1 VKPQTAI
8 VTGGA
13 GFIGSHLVELLLTQ
27 GFKVKVIDNLV
38 GGRLSNI
45 ESLVNNSLIE
55 FLNQDILDIPLDS
68 TFFRE
73 VDFVFHLAGI
83 ADIVPSIEDPIDY
96 MAVNVLGTVRMLEL
110 SRRNNVKRFVYAASS
125 SCYGL
130 ADTPTSETNFINPR
144 YPYALSKFQGEQAA
158 FHWNQVYSLPV
169 NSICIFNA
177 YGPRVRT
184 NGVYGA
190 VFGVF
195 LKQKLSGAPLT
206 IVGDGSQK
214 RDFVF
219 VTDVA
224 SAFLKAAQCEAVGER
239 FNIGTGN
246 PQSILRLSE
255 LIGGPVV
262 FIPKRPGE
270 PDITHANISKSV
282 TTLGWT
288 PSVSF
293 ESGVQLMLDN
303 ISNWNDAPLWSPELI
318 SKSTESWFKYL
329 GPK

>member
-1 VKPQTAI
+1 MKPQTAI

-13 GFIGSHLVELLLTQ
+13 GFIGSHLVELLLAQ

-55 FLNQDILDIPLDS
+55 FLDQDILDIPLDS

-144 YPYALSKFQGEQAA
+144 
-158 FHWNQVYSLPV
+158 
-169 NSICIFNA
+169 
-177 YGPRVRT
+177 
-184 NGVYGA
+184 
-190 VFGVF
+190 
-195 LKQKLSGAPLT
+195 
-206 IVGDGSQK
+206 
-214 RDFVF
+214 
-219 VTDVA
+219 
-224 SAFLKAAQCEAVGER
+224 
-239 FNIGTGN
+239 
-246 PQSILRLSE
+246 
-255 LIGGPVV
+255 
-262 FIPKRPGE
+262 
-270 PDITHANISKSV
+270 
-282 TTLGWT
+282 
-288 PSVSF
+288 
-293 ESGVQLMLDN
+293 
-303 ISNWNDAPLWSPELI
+303 
-318 SKSTESWFKYL
+318 
-329 GPK
+329 